1 VRTRSE
7 ILTELLVL
15 RVQNGEKE
23 AFELL
28 VTQWYQRLER
38 RAYQLTND
46 IDAARD
52 ISQDSWVAIIKG
64 IRRLKDPS
72 RFQNWVYQ
80 IVRNKCV
87 DWIRKRKSVRTFKEA
102 YLSNF
107 DHRVEVRSNELI
119 DSIRRL
125 IGQLSND
132 YRTVLTLFY
141 LREMGVQEIARRLG
155 IPEGTVK
162 SRLYHARKMLK
173 KALEG

>member
-1 VRTRSE
+1 MRTRSE

-38 RAYQLTND
+38 RAYQLTKD
-46 IDAARD
+46 IDAVRD

-80 IVRNKCV
+80 IVRNKCM
-87 DWIRKRKSVRTFKEA
+87 DWIRKRKSERTFKEA
-102 YLSNF
+102 YLANF
-107 DHRVEVRSNELI
+107 DDRVEVQSNELI

-132 YRTVLTLFY
+132 YQTVLTLFY
-141 LREMGVQEIARRLG
+141 LGEMGVQEIARRLS

>member
-1 VRTRSE
+1 MRTRSE

-23 AFELL
+23 AFDLL

-38 RAYQLTND
+38 RVYRLTND
-46 IDAARD
+46 IDAVKD
-52 ISQDSWVAIIKG
+52 ISQDSWVAIVKG
-64 IRRLKDPS
+64 IRSLEDPS
-72 RFQNWVYQ
+72 HFQNWVYQ

-87 DWIRKRKSVRTFKEA
+87 DWIRKRKSERTFKEA
-102 YLSNF
+102 YLANF
-107 DHRVEVRSNELI
+107 DDKVEVLSSELI
-119 DSIRRL
+119 DSIRLL
-125 IGQLSND
+125 IRQLSND

-141 LREMGVQEIARRLG
+141 LEEMGVQEIARRLS